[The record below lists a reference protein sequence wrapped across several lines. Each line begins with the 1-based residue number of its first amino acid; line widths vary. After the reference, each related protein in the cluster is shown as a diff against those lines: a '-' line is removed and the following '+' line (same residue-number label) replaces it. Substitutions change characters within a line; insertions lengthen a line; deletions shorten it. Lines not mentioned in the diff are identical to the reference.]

1 MKKLLTITATALLLT
16 FASSSLFAVTNSTA
30 TLKLVAV
37 VTAKATFQASDN
49 GISVVSN
56 NNRFSYSYQDE
67 VDTRTLFVVAK

>member
-37 VTAKATFQASDN
+37 VTAKTTFQASDY

-67 VDTRTLFVVAK
+67 SDTRTLFVVAK